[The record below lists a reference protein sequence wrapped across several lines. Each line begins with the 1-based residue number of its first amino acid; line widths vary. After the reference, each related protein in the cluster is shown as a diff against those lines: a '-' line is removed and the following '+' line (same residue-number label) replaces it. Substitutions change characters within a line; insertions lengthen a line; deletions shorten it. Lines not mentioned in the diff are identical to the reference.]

1 MAAIQQIQNLIALS
15 QPIPPDLQ
23 VAALLEAQQ
32 QGLSS
37 NALAGVF
44 GVPESMIG
52 DAVSALG
59 LGGQLS
65 PSLGG
70 TLTAKVADNSGEGN
84 GLFETLSKGN
94 TLFNS
99 GKQAVDALQQYNII
113 KNTPSV
119 AATAATTMEELAANN
134 PLIIQNFGG
143 AGSDGVQVFTE
154 AQKAAQL
161 QGAADIFAGNLGSVV
176 GAVSGQEST
185 AETLGLGALGAL
197 GLINPAAALAYR
209 IFDAM
214 DFFGGSLLNETPM
227 TAEEKADYQAQ
238 QKLDFVSNAA
248 NLTGEGGD
256 AILSEAIAAAE
267 ARGISTDSLLA
278 NLSSEYADLS
288 NTLRTDDGFV
298 SGTAP
303 VFTGGDTQ
311 VKNVGDEYYDQF
323 TQDELAAMNAANA
336 AVLDVPL
343 NVAQGAL
350 MGTEMLTNVA
360 GADNAASQT
369 LGEWQ
374 DVLGGMMS
382 EQSKLDK
389 AEISRIMSEAE
400 GTGAWNEI
408 KAAAEA
414 FGVAPIDF
422 VSNALGT
429 TLPVI
434 AATAVSGGGIL
445 PATVLGAATGVGTAK
460 GAIYDATK
468 QEMLNQGM
476 TEEQANQ
483 IASDAQSYGGEN
495 LGEILISGGFG
506 ALAGSTGVEASVS
519 RILQGL
525 GKGGAATIVKGAAGE
540 GLGEFGEGG
549 AEQYATNKAL
559 QELGL
564 DVTDFQGVIGNAT
577 LESLAGAN
585 TGGGISAIEAA
596 GEGGTEGIADTG
608 NNLQLVK
615 DFNEAYNRNLE
626 SLSNNVESLTTTGLE
641 NELTSNTLG
650 SEITGL
656 EDTSGAATRDLSTSP
671 KSINEVTTTEIN
683 EIESVIEE
691 SGLASQTTGQ
701 TSGNTVAAL
710 SSVSNKAISLFG
722 AGAAAIAAVV
732 YAANKSGASAA
743 QVAQATG
750 LTIDQVNQAAQDA
763 GQTINNQT
771 INSLTITG
779 KPATAAEIAAANAAS
794 ANQATVTQ
802 GGATVDTGSTVDSSS
817 TADTSSTVNNTAAST
832 VTSSVTAAASTAAN
846 TGGDVNT
853 AVSSAIT
860 SSVASTI
867 NAAASTAV
875 TTGSSVTSAV
885 TAASTAAVS
894 TAITTAATTGAS
906 VNTAASTA
914 VASSVTTS
922 INSGV
927 TANTAIT
934 SAVNTAINSGASV
947 NVAVNAAVNAAVNS
961 GVNVNTATNIATQA
975 ATNVNTNTN
984 VNVNPNVNVN
994 TLTNINQEVP
1004 DPEEE
1009 KKQGMM
1015 QFIASTPL
1023 TDSILFEPKFTELDN
1038 IPVGMF
1044 ERFLQATGGR

>member
-37 NALAGVF
+37 SALAGVF
-44 GVPESMIG
+44 GVPESMVL
-52 DAVSALG
+52 DSVSALG

-65 PSLGG
+65 PNLGG
-70 TLTAKVADNSGEGN
+70 TLSPATKFDNNVGVVSGRTAAAQESQPIELAPLALLPEGYGTTLERPIAGGFGDSSTFFQDLDDQDRREFLQDLQEGIFSSGMGMLNQQTLTDMAVNKLIGDNSLLTSSLNPETKVILDQIGLETSAGAILKQIVDSLSRGEELSAGN
-84 GLFETLSKGN
+84 F
-94 TLFNS
+94 FS
-99 GKQAVDALQQYNII
+99 GT
-113 KNTPSV
+113 TPS
-119 AATAATTMEELAANN
+119 E
-134 PLIIQNFGG
+134 
-143 AGSDGVQVFTE
+143 
-154 AQKAAQL
+154 
-161 QGAADIFAGNLGSVV
+161 
-176 GAVSGQEST
+176 
-185 AETLGLGALGAL
+185 
-197 GLINPAAALAYR
+197 
-209 IFDAM
+209 
-214 DFFGGSLLNETPM
+214 
-227 TAEEKADYQAQ
+227 YQ
-238 QKLDFVSNAA
+238 D
-248 NLTGEGGD
+248 LT
-256 AILSEAIAAAE
+256 
-267 ARGISTDSLLA
+267 
-278 NLSSEYADLS
+278 
-288 NTLRTDDGFV
+288 NTLRTDNGFV
-298 SGTAP
+298 AGTAP
-303 VFTGGDTQ
+303 VFTTGDAITGESGEMANLGGKAARD
-311 VKNVGDEYYDQF
+311 YYANF
-323 TQDELAAMNAANA
+323 TPEEIAAMQAANA

-360 GADNAASQT
+360 GANNAASQT

-374 DVLGGMMS
+374 DVLGDMMS
-382 EQSKLDK
+382 DQSKLDK
-389 AEISRIMSEAE
+389 QEISRIMSEAE

-445 PATVLGAATGVGTAK
+445 PATVVGAATGVGTAK

-495 LGEILISGGFG
+495 LAEILISGGFG

-564 DVTDFQGVIGNAT
+564 DVTDFQGVVGNAT

-615 DFNEAYNRNLE
+615 DFNEAYNRNLD

-656 EDTSGAATRDLSTSP
+656 EDTSGAATRDLNTSP
-671 KSINEVTTTEIN
+671 KNINEVTEAEIN
-683 EIESVIEE
+683 EFESALEE
-691 SGLASQTTGQ
+691 VGLTGETTQTTQ
-701 TSGNTVAAL
+701 TTQTTAQQSGNKVAAL
-710 SSVSNKAISLFG
+710 SSVSNKAIALFG

-743 QVAQATG
+743 EVAAATNM
-750 LTIDQVNQAAQDA
+750 TVDQVNKLASEA
-763 GQTINNQT
+763 GQTINNQGNT
-771 INSLTITG
+771 LTVTG
-779 KPATAAEIAAANAAS
+779 EAATAAEQAAADAAS
-794 ANQATVTQ
+794 EGMATVENR
-802 GGATVDTGSTVDSSS
+802 SS
-817 TADTSSTVNNTAAST
+817 TQAEIDAAAARNAQ
-832 VTSSVTAAASTAAN
+832 AAAST
-846 TGGDVNT
+846 TTD
-853 AVSSAIT
+853 
-860 SSVASTI
+860 ST
-867 NAAASTAV
+867 TD
-875 TTGSSVTSAV
+875 
-885 TAASTAAVS
+885 
-894 TAITTAATTGAS
+894 
-906 VNTAASTA
+906 
-914 VASSVTTS
+914 
-922 INSGV
+922 
-927 TANTAIT
+927 
-934 SAVNTAINSGASV
+934 
-947 NVAVNAAVNAAVNS
+947 
-961 GVNVNTATNIATQA
+961 
-975 ATNVNTNTN
+975 TNTLSN
-984 VNVNPNVNVN
+984 VV
-994 TLTNINQEVP
+994 TNCFNQ
-1004 DPEEE
+1004 
-1009 KKQGMM
+1009 
-1015 QFIASTPL
+1015 S
-1023 TDSILFEPKFTELDN
+1023 
-1038 IPVGMF
+1038 
-1044 ERFLQATGGR
+1044 LQS